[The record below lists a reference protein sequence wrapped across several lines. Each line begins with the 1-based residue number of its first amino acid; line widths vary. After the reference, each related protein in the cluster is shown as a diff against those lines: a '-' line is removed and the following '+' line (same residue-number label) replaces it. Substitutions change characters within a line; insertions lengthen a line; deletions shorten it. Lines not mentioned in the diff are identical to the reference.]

1 MSTELFSSTREEGS
15 SGSGPSFRSNQR
27 KMLNLL
33 LERDTSFTVC
43 PDVPRTP
50 VGKFLGDSANLSILS
65 GGTPKRC
72 LDLSNLSS
80 GEITATQLT
89 TSADLDETGHLDSSG
104 LQEVHLAGMNHDQH
118 LMKCSPAQLLCST
131 PNGLDRGHRKR
142 DAMCSSSANKENDN
156 GNLVDSEMKYLGS
169 PITTVPKLD
178 KNPNLGEDQAEE
190 ISDELMEFSLKD
202 QEAKRWGLD
211 VLPKLVWNS
220 CAPAI
225 LLPLLRDL

>member
-104 LQEVHLAGMNHDQH
+104 LQEVHLAGMT
-118 LMKCSPAQLLCST
+118 MET
-131 PNGLDRGHRKR
+131 WW
-142 DAMCSSSANKENDN
+142 
-156 GNLVDSEMKYLGS
+156 
-169 PITTVPKLD
+169 TVK
-178 KNPNLGEDQAEE
+178 
-190 ISDELMEFSLKD
+190 
-202 QEAKRWGLD
+202 
-211 VLPKLVWNS
+211 
-220 CAPAI
+220 
-225 LLPLLRDL
+225 